1 MSNKGPQTPE
11 LRGAG
16 RGERRANHSAR
27 SSGTLSTSQA
37 AGSVRSPRARRAALC
52 RGLLGASLT
61 VFGCGEGPAGTGT
74 ASSTGMT
81 TGASSSS
88 GPTSAATGPTSAATD
103 GAATEGSASGP
114 TGGPTSGPTS
124 GDPTGESTMTGVTTE
139 GTSTGTSTGT
149 TGATSE
155 GTSEGTTAGGLLE
168 ECPAVANGALA
179 ATVDDPEIDEASGM
193 VASRGQPGVLW
204 VHNDSGDSARVFA
217 IDTAGK
223 TLGVFNLAGVEATDW
238 EDLSL
243 GAGPKPGPG
252 TDPWLYIG
260 DIGDNAEKRPSISV
274 VRIPEPDAA
283 AAEGGEVTVDD
294 AELLTLTYP
303 DGAHNAETL
312 LVDPDDGELVIVT
325 KGDTT
330 GVYHLPGP
338 IAKAGSYEL
347 IKVPEAAIPLTVTTG
362 GDISPLGDFVIVR
375 TYIEARLWLR
385 PPGTGLAQAFAGE
398 PCVVPLNL
406 ELQGE
411 TLAIAGDGEGY
422 YTLSE
427 NVSQPLWWFAWE

>member
-1 MSNKGPQTPE
+1 MSNKGPQPPE
-11 LRGAG
+11 RRGAG
-16 RGERRANHSAR
+16 RANPSAR
-27 SSGTLSTSQA
+27 SSIVPSISL
-37 AGSVRSPRARRAALC
+37 ARRPERSLSAGRAGVC
-52 RGLLGASLT
+52 RGLLGVSLI
-61 VFGCGEGPAGTGT
+61 VFGCGEDPAGTGT
-74 ASSTGMT
+74 ATSTGT
-81 TGASSSS
+81 AGASSSS
-88 GPTSAATGPTSAATD
+88 GVDTTAATGPTSAATD
-103 GAATEGSASGP
+103 GSATQGSTSGS
-114 TGGPTSGPTS
+114 TSGPTS

-139 GTSTGTSTGT
+139 GTTTGT
-149 TGATSE
+149 TGTTSE
-155 GTSEGTTAGGLLE
+155 GTSEGTTTGGLLE
-168 ECPAVANGALA
+168 ECPAVANGVLA

-217 IDTAGK
+217 IDTGGK

-238 EDLSL
+238 EDMSL

-252 TDPWLYIG
+252 TEPWLYIG
-260 DIGDNAEKRPSISV
+260 DIGDNAEQRPSISV

-294 AELLTLTYP
+294 AEILTLTYP

-347 IKVPEAAIPLTVTTG
+347 VKVPEAKVPLTVTTG
-362 GDISPLGDFVIVR
+362 GDVSPLGDFVIVR

-385 PPGTGLAQAFAGE
+385 PPGTGLAQAFTGA
-398 PCVVPLNL
+398 PCVVPLNI

-411 TLAIAGDGEGY
+411 TLAIAGDGDGY